1 MKTFTTAMLGLALVS
16 GVIGGAVAQTT
27 DSAIT
32 SQKKADAKK
41 TTRSVS
47 GTVKSSS
54 LETVVVAG
62 HDKGREAEWTFG
74 VEPTTFIRKGSKS
87 ITAGDLKAGD
97 VVQVRFSEM
106 DGKAM
111 AQSIVVR
118 PKKDAVAKK
127 TKS

>member
-1 MKTFTTAMLGLALVS
+1 MLGLALIS
-16 GVIGGAVAQTT
+16 GLIGSATAQTT
-27 DSAIT
+27 DGAAP
-32 SQKKADAKK
+32 SQKKVDAKK
-41 TTRSVS
+41 ATRSVS

-54 LETVVVAG
+54 PEAVVVAG
-62 HDKGREAEWTFG
+62 HDKGRDAEWTFA

-87 ITAGDLKAGD
+87 ITARDLKAGD

-106 DGKAM
+106 EGKAM